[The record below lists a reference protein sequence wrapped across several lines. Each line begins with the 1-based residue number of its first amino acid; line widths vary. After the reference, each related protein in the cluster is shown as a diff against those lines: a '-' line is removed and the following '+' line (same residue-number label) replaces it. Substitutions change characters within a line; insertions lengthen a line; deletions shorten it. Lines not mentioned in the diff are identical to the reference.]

1 MSYSFELLKE
11 LDDNRHEVEE
21 FIKTINSSINLEEIN
36 TRTTFIKQLLGYYNQ
51 IILRVQDIISN
62 EELNKNITIQ
72 KEFSMKLDSLE
83 KEVDI
88 KKKIDILTV
97 ISNNLITNYNNLA
110 NKTLSLIEND
120 DSFIEYNNLIRKI
133 NENIVKLNNL
143 ELFKSNID
151 NLLPLY
157 RLFVKKMVIY

>member
-1 MSYSFELLKE
+1 MSHTFEPLKE

-133 NENIVKLNNL
+133 NENIVRINNL
-143 ELFKSNID
+143 SLSKSIFD
-151 NLLPLY
+151 NLFPL
-157 RLFVKKMVIY
+157 